1 MTALALP
8 QVAGFNPIL
17 GGWFYLIADS
27 HGRCLG
33 YGVQARHL
41 TTSRVSVAGG

>member
-27 HGRCLG
+27 HGCLG
-33 YGVQARHL
+33 YGLQARHL